1 MPRQP
6 QAPRENRFS
15 QRLNKLFETR
25 LAPTDPPRPWTLT
38 EVADATGLTVGYLS
52 KARLGSIEYP
62 GPDKLRALAQFFEV
76 HVDYFTQEREEAA
89 DAALVTPTVLATLSK
104 PGIEALLRR
113 AGKLG
118 PDELRLLND
127 FMNYLDR
134 RLKRNSGP
142 VGDTAGLGGDVEG
155 AE

>member
-25 LAPTDPPRPWTLT
+25 LASTDPPRPWTLT

-52 KARLGSIEYP
+52 KARLGFIEYP
-62 GPDKLRALAQFFEV
+62 GPDKLRALAKFFDV

-89 DAALVTPTVLATLSK
+89 DAALVTPAELATLRQ
-104 PGIEALLRR
+104 PGIEGLLRR

-118 PDELRLLND
+118 PDELRLLED

-134 RLKRNSGP
+134 RFKRKGGPGEDASGSNGEAEG
-142 VGDTAGLGGDVEG
+142 VG
-155 AE
+155 

>member
-118 PDELRLLND
+118 PVELRLLND

-142 VGDTAGLGGDVEG
+142 VGDTSGLGGDVEG

>member
-15 QRLNKLFETR
+15 RRLNKLFETR
-25 LAPTDPPRPWTLT
+25 FAPTDPPRPWTLT

-62 GPDKLRALAQFFEV
+62 GPDKLRTLAKFFDV
-76 HVDYFTQEREEAA
+76 HVDYFTQEREDAA

-104 PGIEALLRR
+104 PGMSALLRR

-118 PDELRLLND
+118 PDEMRLLDD

-142 VGDTAGLGGDVEG
+142 AADTSEQDGEVAGD
-155 AE
+155 

>member
-6 QAPRENRFS
+6 QSPRENRFS

-25 LAPTDPPRPWTLT
+25 FAPTDPPRPWTLT

-52 KARLGSIEYP
+52 KARLGAIEYP
-62 GPDKLRALAQFFEV
+62 GPDKLRTLAKFFEV

-89 DAALVTPTVLATLSK
+89 SAALVTPTVLATLSR
-104 PGIEALLRR
+104 PGMSSLLKR
-113 AGKLG
+113 AGNLG
-118 PDELRLLND
+118 PDELRLLDD

-134 RLKRNSGP
+134 RLRRDERPEGETSGP
-142 VGDTAGLGGDVEG
+142 AGDLTKG
-155 AE
+155 

>member
-142 VGDTAGLGGDVEG
+142 VGDTSGLGGDVEG

>member
-15 QRLNKLFETR
+15 QRLNRLFETR
-25 LAPTDPPRPWTLT
+25 FAPTDPSRPYTLT
-38 EVADATGLTVGYLS
+38 EVADATGLTIGYLS
-52 KARLGSIEYP
+52 KARLGSIAYP
-62 GPDKLRALAQFFEV
+62 GPDKLRALATFFEV

-89 DAALVTPTVLATLSK
+89 DAALVTPTVLATLRK
-104 PGIEALLRR
+104 PGMSALLRR

-118 PDELRLLND
+118 PDELRLVDD
-127 FMNYLDR
+127 FVTYLDR
-134 RLKRNSGP
+134 RLRRHKGP
-142 VGDTAGLGGDVEG
+142 EGATSDPINEVEG

>member
-25 LAPTDPPRPWTLT
+25 FAPTDPPRPYTLT
-38 EVADATGLTVGYLS
+38 IGYLS
-52 KARLGSIEYP
+52 KARLGSIAYP
-62 GPDKLRALAQFFEV
+62 GPDKLRALAKFFEV

-89 DAALVTPTVLATLSK
+89 DAALVTPTVLATLRK
-104 PGIEALLRR
+104 PGMSALLRR

-118 PDELRLLND
+118 PDELRLVDDFVTYLN
-127 FMNYLDR
+127 R
-134 RLKRNSGP
+134 RLKRHNGP
-142 VGDTAGLGGDVEG
+142 EGDTSDRVDEVEG

>member
-89 DAALVTPTVLATLSK
+89 GAALVTPTVLATLSK

-142 VGDTAGLGGDVEG
+142 VGDTSGLGGDVEG

>member
-15 QRLNKLFETR
+15 QRLNKLFEIR

-89 DAALVTPTVLATLSK
+89 GAALVTPTVLATLSK

-142 VGDTAGLGGDVEG
+142 VGDTSGLGGDVEG

>member
-6 QAPRENRFS
+6 QSPRENRFS

-62 GPDKLRALAQFFEV
+62 GPDKLRALAKFFEV

-89 DAALVTPTVLATLSK
+89 SAALVTPTVLATLSK

-118 PDELRLLND
+118 PDELRLLDD

-142 VGDTAGLGGDVEG
+142 VDDTSGLGGDVEG